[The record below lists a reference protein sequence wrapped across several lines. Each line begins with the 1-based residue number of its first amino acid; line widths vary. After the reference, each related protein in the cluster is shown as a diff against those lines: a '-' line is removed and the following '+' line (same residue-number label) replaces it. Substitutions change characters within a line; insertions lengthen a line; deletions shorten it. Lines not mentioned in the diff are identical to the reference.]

1 MVQMNTR
8 IDDFLRTNGFDEH
21 TRDSGRLLAGF
32 AAEMAAGLA
41 GEPSSLPM
49 IPAYLSVDRPVPA
62 DKPVIV
68 LDAGGTNLRV
78 GVVQFDAAGTP
89 HISRFSRHK
98 MPGATAP
105 ISADDFFNTLADLLM
120 PVVDAAETIGFCFS
134 YPAEITPDGDGRLLR
149 WSKQIQAP
157 EVEGRMVGAEVVQRL
172 AARGHKRR
180 ITVLNDTVAALL
192 AGKSAGMA
200 RRYSTYAGY
209 ILGTGTNTAY
219 VAPNSAIG
227 KLKGLDPNGH
237 MIINIES
244 GGFGLAPRSRLD
256 EIFDATTLDPGT
268 YAFEKMISG
277 GYLGGLGLTV
287 IKAAA
292 SEGILSEAVGAAIQ
306 GWCTLE
312 NKDLDDFC
320 DNPFIATGPFAALP
334 LTDDDRRAIQALGG
348 AVYRRAAWLA
358 AVNLASVILAGD
370 GGHDPL
376 YPVCVNVDG
385 STFYRTKSVE
395 FRSRLEAHLRK
406 ILEPRGVSYEL
417 VGVEDAP
424 VIGAAVA
431 GLTR

>member
-157 EVEGRMVGAEVVQRL
+157 EVEGAWWAEVRV

-192 AGKSAGMA
+192 WA
-200 RRYSTYAGY
+200 RAPRWRAATAPTLT
-209 ILGTGTNTAY
+209 ILGTAPTRPTSRPTA
-219 VAPNSAIG
+219 PSA
-227 KLKGLDPNGH
+227 
-237 MIINIES
+237 S
-244 GGFGLAPRSRLD
+244 
-256 EIFDATTLDPGT
+256 
-268 YAFEKMISG
+268 
-277 GYLGGLGLTV
+277 
-287 IKAAA
+287 
-292 SEGILSEAVGAAIQ
+292 
-306 GWCTLE
+306 
-312 NKDLDDFC
+312 
-320 DNPFIATGPFAALP
+320 
-334 LTDDDRRAIQALGG
+334 
-348 AVYRRAAWLA
+348 
-358 AVNLASVILAGD
+358 
-370 GGHDPL
+370 
-376 YPVCVNVDG
+376 
-385 STFYRTKSVE
+385 
-395 FRSRLEAHLRK
+395 
-406 ILEPRGVSYEL
+406 
-417 VGVEDAP
+417 
-424 VIGAAVA
+424 
-431 GLTR
+431 